1 MTAKAVVESSPA
13 LRFLVGAAA
22 AGVLL
27 IVLKTLSPVL
37 VPFLQAAFVAVI
49 AGGPVS
55 WLHRRRLP
63 LPAAVA
69 LVFLGLIVTFWL
81 LGLFLSASVREIG
94 RELPAYE
101 ERLRAALA
109 ALAAELRRLGIDIA
123 AQDLEETLDPGALLR
138 YFARWLRQIGGG
150 IAKAVLVAIIVLFA
164 LLEGPH
170 LSQRLKAARRG
181 QEDHLAGFNRFAGV
195 LNRYLLIKTWMSLAT
210 GATLWAALSLI
221 GVDFPLLWGLLAFLL
236 NYIPNLGSLVA
247 AAPPILIAFLKL
259 GAGPGFATALVYLA
273 VNVFYS
279 NLLEPRLMGIS
290 LGLSPVLILFSLV
303 LWGWTFGLTGVFL
316 AVPLTMTVKLV
327 LESCA
332 ETRHIAALLG
342 SHVEIRPGAIGEPP
356 ARGGGSLP

>member
-1 MTAKAVVESSPA
+1 MAIRTVVESSRV

-27 IVLKTLSPVL
+27 VVLKTLSPVL
-37 VPFLQAAFVAVI
+37 VPFLQAVFIAVI

-55 WLHRRRLP
+55 WLHRRRVP

-69 LVFLGLIVTFWL
+69 LVFLGLVVTFWL

-101 ERLRAALA
+101 ERLRATLTK
-109 ALAAELRRLGIDIA
+109 LAAEVRQLGIDLP
-123 AQDLEETLDPGALLR
+123 AQEIEETLDPGAMLR
-138 YFARWLRQIGGG
+138 FLARWIRQVGGG
-150 IAKAVLVAIIVLFA
+150 IAKAVLVAIIVLFL

-170 LSQRLKAARRG
+170 LSGRLKAARPG
-181 QEDHLAGFNRFAGV
+181 EEDHLAGFNRFACV
-195 LNRYLLIKTWMSLAT
+195 LNRYLMIKTWMSLGT

-247 AAPPILIAFLKL
+247 AIPPILIAFLKL
-259 GAGPGFATALVYLA
+259 GPGTALLTAVVYLA
-273 VNVFYS
+273 VNVFFS

-316 AVPLTMTVKLV
+316 AVPLTMTVKLL
-327 LESCA
+327 LESYE
-332 ETRHIAALLG
+332 ETRHIAAFLG
-342 SHVEIRPGAIGEPP
+342 SYVEVKPEVMREPP
-356 ARGGGSLP
+356 APADGSLR